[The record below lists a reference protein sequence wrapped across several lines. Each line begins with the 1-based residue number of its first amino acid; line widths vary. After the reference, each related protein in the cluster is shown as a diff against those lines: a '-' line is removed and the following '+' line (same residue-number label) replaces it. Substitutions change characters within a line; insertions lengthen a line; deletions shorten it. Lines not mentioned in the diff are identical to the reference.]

1 MNYIL
6 MLLKT
11 TPAAAPTTSVIDE
24 ITQFVTSLIEKHG
37 FIGLLSIISV
47 YIGIAIFKST
57 WFTTLLTKVSDR
69 FILGF
74 IKKNKNDIED
84 TIKKINDSNIMNH
97 DVFNYID
104 FWKYSKVPT
113 FQFSTEYR
121 TAVFRKYLTIYLE
134 KYKENIQKFVSN
146 KEYET
151 MDEPEMLKGFLNL
164 INQTVYDYEREM
176 VEAGIPNIII
186 EKMKVKNND
195 NILLT
200 IDLVEGIC
208 SSPFYDSEKN
218 RLKVYSILNI
228 LLSIL
233 ENTVNK
239 TEEVCKSINGALS
252 GLEFGGKVEPKHK

>member
-6 MLLKT
+6 SVN
-11 TPAAAPTTSVIDE
+11 TPSPSVIDE
-24 ITQFVTSLIEKHG
+24 ITQFATNLIEKHG

-47 YIGIAIFKST
+47 YIMMAVFKST
-57 WFTTLLTKVSDR
+57 RFTNLLTKISDR
-69 FILGF
+69 FIEGF
-74 IKKNKNDIED
+74 IKKNKNDIAD
-84 TIKKINDSNIMNH
+84 TIRKINDSNLMNH

-104 FWKYSKVPT
+104 FWKHSKVPT

-134 KYKENIQKFVSN
+134 NYKNNIQKFIIS
-146 KEYET
+146 KEYEL
-151 MDEPEMLKGFLNL
+151 MDEPEMLKGFLTL

-208 SSPFYDSEKN
+208 SSPFYNSEKN

-239 TEEVCKSINGALS
+239 TEEVCRSINGALT
-252 GLEFGGKVEPKHK
+252 GLEFAGKTEPKH